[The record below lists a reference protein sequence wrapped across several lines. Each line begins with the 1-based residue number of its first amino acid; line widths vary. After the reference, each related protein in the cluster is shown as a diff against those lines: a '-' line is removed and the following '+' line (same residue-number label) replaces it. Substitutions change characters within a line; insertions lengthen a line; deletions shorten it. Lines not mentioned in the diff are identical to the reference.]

1 MSNEKPSLMKCSF
14 TFEQE
19 SNCNGSTG
27 DYENLTIECESSLG
41 IDFDK
46 GCYYVLKSD
55 TGWSIDNVND
65 LQILFDRI
73 NKVINENTD
82 TTTNDRTK

>member
-1 MSNEKPSLMKCSF
+1 MSNEKPRLLKCSF

-27 DYENLTIECESSLG
+27 DYEHLEIQCESSLG

-46 GCYYVLKSD
+46 GCFYVLKSE
-55 TGWSIDNVND
+55 GWSIDNVND
-65 LQILFDRI
+65 LQLLIDRI
-73 NKVINENTD
+73 DKVINES
-82 TTTNDRTK
+82 NDSI